1 MEPGTPK
8 KPVTEEKMGATGS
21 ASVGSACAGTS
32 SGAIPKGPHP
42 KLGVI
47 GGRQSA
53 ASTSAKCAPAP
64 KTAGGM
70 TKTVA
75 PTTEQNKHTYAE
87 KRTAAQTLRSHNRSK
102 IANPSAEWLKKVE
115 WAKTVLPNYGQEKPN
130 AVSTQ
135 PKRQRSLELPG
146 PAAKR
151 TRVQQ
156 NLSFAE
162 IARDKVMIGLVDKG
176 NPGGRI
182 PRNQWKAVEEQLA
195 VICMALLRDFPQ
207 PTPCCKDAGWFQGSV
222 KVVSCDSQRSADLY
236 KKATEKLGK
245 VYPGAKIVAL
255 DWCDVPSRPRARIW
269 LPSSIKTPE
278 DILFMLQR
286 CNPNLPTHDWKVVK
300 VEPHEG
306 PISQAIVVLNKESV
320 SPIEAAHGELNFGFS
335 AIRIKVYKGDSNS
348 KEDPTGNP
356 AEQVFPEE
364 IEAPG
369 DDEPEDGYSTD
380 ASLSRGM

>member
-8 KPVTEEKMGATGS
+8 KPVTEEKVGATGS

-32 SGAIPKGPHP
+32 AGAIPKGPHP

-47 GGRQSA
+47 GGRQSD

-75 PTTEQNKHTYAE
+75 PTTEQNKFTYAE

-130 AVSTQ
+130 A
-135 PKRQRSLELPG
+135 R
-146 PAAKR
+146 
-151 TRVQQ
+151 
-156 NLSFAE
+156 
-162 IARDKVMIGLVDKG
+162 GLVDKG

-207 PTPCCKDAGWFQGSV
+207 PTPCCKDAGWFQGSI

-236 KKATEKLGK
+236 KKATEKLGE
-245 VYPGAKIVAL
+245 VNPGAKIVAL

-269 LPSSIKTPE
+269 LPSSIKAPE

-356 AEQVFPEE
+356 AEQVILEMMNRKMATQP
-364 IEAPG
+364 
-369 DDEPEDGYSTD
+369 T
-380 ASLSRGM
+380 RR